1 MIQPILRIFLIL
13 QCLAVIGRSELSDN
27 QLQDLVD
34 GSTLTF
40 IGRVKELNNS
50 YVSGIDKDSAIIAE
64 VKSVESA
71 DPQVLKTFGDLSG
84 TELTVALNPASRI
97 VMQNNI
103 RAVFFANPLIYE
115 KNIGVVATAVPIPH
129 TKE

>member
-1 MIQPILRIFLIL
+1 MRIDNNDPTDTPGFFHY
-13 QCLAVIGRSELSDN
+13 CGMPNVIGAQRLSDN

-71 DPQVLKTFGDLSG
+71 DPQALKTFGDLNG
-84 TELTVALNPASRI
+84 TS
-97 VMQNNI
+97 
-103 RAVFFANPLIYE
+103 
-115 KNIGVVATAVPIPH
+115 
-129 TKE
+129 